1 MENQQFDE
9 ELENDKFDEWMS
21 RYFLDPVTSY
31 LDMMTF
37 RIDLYESSEEYIVE
51 GLLEF
56 PYMESIYVIFKGDTI
71 IVRVNKGVSGMKEQT
86 GNFLERSIS
95 FPYSI
100 DNKKI
105 TAELENRILTI
116 TIHKHLEEKNKNYF
130 LYIKSE

>member
-31 LDMMTF
+31 LDMTTF

-51 GLLEF
+51 GLLEV
-56 PYMESIYVIFKGDTI
+56 PYMESINVIFKGDTI
-71 IVRVNKGVSGMKEQT
+71 IVRVNKGVTDIKEQT
-86 GNFLERSIS
+86 GNFLERSIG

-105 TAELENRILTI
+105 TAEFENRILTI
-116 TIHKHLEEKNKNYF
+116 TINKHLEEKIKNNI

>member
-51 GLLEF
+51 GLLEV
-56 PYMESIYVIFKGDTI
+56 PYMESINVIFKGDTI
-71 IVRVNKGVSGMKEQT
+71 IVRVNKEVTGITEQT
-86 GNFLERSIS
+86 GNFLERSIC

-116 TIHKHLEEKNKNYF
+116 TINKQLEEKNKNNI